1 MPLRPSTR
9 AATTNEPD
17 PPRRNDMDDISAAM
31 ADAAARH
38 IKGHTIAWCGGECY
52 NFDEPNP
59 EIITLEDAA
68 FAWAYT
74 ARWRGQTRWH
84 GRRMFFGV
92 EIGRASCRERVCQ
105 YV

>member
-38 IKGHTIAWCGGECY
+38 IKGHTIAWGGGECY
-52 NFDEPNP
+52 NFDEQNP
-59 EIITLEDAA
+59 EIIPLEDEAV
-68 FAWAYT
+68 AWAYN
-74 ARWRGQTRWH
+74 APWRGQTRLPA
-84 GRRMFFGV
+84 RRMLFGFDHN
-92 EIGRASCRERVCQ
+92 ELERGAESGR
-105 YV
+105 

>member
-38 IKGHTIAWCGGECY
+38 IKGHTIAWGGGECY

-84 GRRMFFGV
+84 RSDERRVGKACV
-92 EIGRASCRERVCQ
+92 STCRSRWSPSH
-105 YV
+105 